1 IELFCSSY
9 QTGYQKY
16 IIEVGYDQGA
26 HTGDPAL
33 KLAEVHGIANAARMS
48 FGTATNLN
56 TEMGGYVNKSIPL
69 YLELASYMAYTVKIT
84 YLQERV
90 DQVSGLNHIK
100 INENPAGTP
109 IDDFRLDPTL
119 NVDFTTSGN
128 LLVKGSGNHAIL
140 NGNVGIGTLSPD
152 SRLTVKGK
160 IHAEEIKV
168 DLSVP
173 APDYVFDNNYNLAS
187 LEDVENYI
195 KKNKHLPEIPSAESM
210 KKEGISVSDMQLKL
224 LQKVEEL
231 TLHLIKQN
239 KIIKQQQQ
247 KLA

>member
-1 IELFCSSY
+1 MKRNLSLTLFLLLSINLFSQIHSEQNGLKTTVINVATNGAAAKKFEIATLGFNSHHWQTGGLVIIELFCSSY

-33 KLAEVHGIANAARMS
+33 RLAEVHGISNAARMS

-56 TEMGGYVNKSIPL
+56 TEMGGYINKSIPL

-128 LLVKGSGNHAIL
+128 LLVKG
-140 NGNVGIGTLSPD
+140 
-152 SRLTVKGK
+152 
-160 IHAEEIKV
+160 
-168 DLSVP
+168 
-173 APDYVFDNNYNLAS
+173 
-187 LEDVENYI
+187 
-195 KKNKHLPEIPSAESM
+195 
-210 KKEGISVSDMQLKL
+210 
-224 LQKVEEL
+224 
-231 TLHLIKQN
+231 
-239 KIIKQQQQ
+239 
-247 KLA
+247 

>member
-1 IELFCSSY
+1 
-9 QTGYQKY
+9 
-16 IIEVGYDQGA
+16 
-26 HTGDPAL
+26 
-33 KLAEVHGIANAARMS
+33 
-48 FGTATNLN
+48 
-56 TEMGGYVNKSIPL
+56 
-69 YLELASYMAYTVKIT
+69 
-84 YLQERV
+84 
-90 DQVSGLNHIK
+90 
-100 INENPAGTP
+100 
-109 IDDFRLDPTL
+109 
-119 NVDFTTSGN
+119 
-128 LLVKGSGNHAIL
+128 AIL

-173 APDYVFDNNYNLAS
+173 APDYVFNDNYNLTS

-195 KKNKHLPEIPSAESM
+195 RKNKHLPEIPSAESM
-210 KKEGISVSDMQLKL
+210 QKEGISVSDMQLKL